1 LRPEYAR
8 INKWNHGFASV
19 TVDAD
24 GSFDVTNYRI
34 TADGRVRSS

>member
-1 LRPEYAR
+1 M
-8 INKWNHGFASV
+8 NKWNWGAASV

-24 GSFDVTNYRI
+24 GSFDVENYRI